1 MAIFPPEPRMAGV
14 TSKLQDL
21 VPVRGA
27 LEDMAARLLYGPI
40 P

>member
-14 TSKLQDL
+14 TSKLQD
-21 VPVRGA
+21 VGASEGA

-40 P
+40 S